1 MKYGIFDYLSCGA
14 RNQRRRFLPVAI
26 SAVGFYRY
34 IWFISIGYGFSI
46 AGIGAALLIYFGIT
60 GGLTA
65 VSIVMAALLIVYGH
79 RYIWF
84 ISIGYGFSIAGIG
97 AALLIYFGITGG
109 LTAVSIV
116 MAALLIVYGL
126 RLGGYLLAREYRSSS
141 YHQVMQQAIDNGK
154 HVKLPLKL
162 LTWVGLIVYGLR
174 LGGYLLAREYRSS
187 SYHQV
192 MQQAID
198 NGKHVKLPLKLLTWV
213 GCALLYACEASPIA
227 FRLQN
232 HAGTDAV
239 AIVGA
244 AIMGAGILLESAA
257 DLTKNRFKQQ
267 HPHRFCDVGLFR
279 LVRCPNYLIV
289 GAAIMGAGILL
300 ESAADLTK
308 NRFKQQ
314 HPHRFCDVGLFRL
327 VRCPNYLGE
336 IVMWTGVFV
345 SGVTILSGAWQW
357 IAAIGGYLCICW
369 IMFGGARRLE
379 LRQNKE

>member
-1 MKYGIFDYLSCGA
+1 MAFLIIFLVA
-14 RNQRRRFLPVAI
+14 LAI
-26 SAVGFYRY
+26 SGVGF
-34 IWFISIGYGFSI
+34 
-46 AGIGAALLIYFGIT
+46 
-60 GGLTA
+60 
-65 VSIVMAALLIVYGH
+65 H

-162 LTWVGLIVYGLR
+162 LTWVG
-174 LGGYLLAREYRSS
+174 
-187 SYHQV
+187 
-192 MQQAID
+192 
-198 NGKHVKLPLKLLTWV
+198 
-213 GCALLYACEASPIA
+213 CALLYACEASPIA

-232 HAGTDAV
+232 HAGTDAM
-239 AIVGA
+239 A
-244 AIMGAGILLESAA
+244 
-257 DLTKNRFKQQ
+257 
-267 HPHRFCDVGLFR
+267 
-279 LVRCPNYLIV
+279 IV

-336 IVMWTGVFV
+336 IVTWTGVFV

-379 LRQNKE
+379 LRQNKAYGSDPEYQHYTKHTPILIPFIPLYSVANAKWLIG

>member
-1 MKYGIFDYLSCGA
+1 MS
-14 RNQRRRFLPVAI
+14 FLIIVLVALAI
-26 SAVGFYRY
+26 SAVGF
-34 IWFISIGYGFSI
+34 
-46 AGIGAALLIYFGIT
+46 
-60 GGLTA
+60 
-65 VSIVMAALLIVYGH
+65 H

-97 AALLIYFGITGG
+97 SALLIYFGIRGG
-109 LTAVSIV
+109 LTTVSAI
-116 MAALLIVYGL
+116 MAAL
-126 RLGGYLLAREYRSSS
+126 
-141 YHQVMQQAIDNGK
+141 
-154 HVKLPLKL
+154 
-162 LTWVGLIVYGLR
+162 LIVYGLR

-279 LVRCPNYLIV
+279 LVRCPNYL
-289 GAAIMGAGILL
+289 
-300 ESAADLTK
+300 
-308 NRFKQQ
+308 
-314 HPHRFCDVGLFRL
+314 
-327 VRCPNYLGE
+327 GE
-336 IVMWTGVFV
+336 V
-345 SGVTILSGAWQW
+345 VT
-357 IAAIGGYLCICW
+357 
-369 IMFGGARRLE
+369 
-379 LRQNKE
+379 